1 MNDTI
6 IEQIYAEKYN
16 TSTTSRKDIGD
27 IYVDGVP
34 INIKSSHVDRNN
46 YSPNLISA
54 DKLFNH
60 LSTPNNNLK
69 FMFVTYDDNNIIDEK
84 LIDAEHISWDC
95 LDIRCQGKG
104 VIQLSK
110 SLKVDN
116 TQTREHFLEG
126 IRQAYKVY
134 IEKERRKLNGLEQK
148 YKGGTPKVYL

>member
-1 MNDTI
+1 MNAET

-34 INIKSSHVDRNN
+34 INIKSSCVGKNN

-54 DKLFNH
+54 DKLFEH
-60 LSTPNNNLK
+60 LSNPNNNLK
-69 FMFVTYDDNNIIDEK
+69 FMFVTYDNNNILDEK

-110 SLKVDN
+110 SLKIDN
-116 TQTREHFLEG
+116 TQTREQFLEG
-126 IRQAYKVY
+126 LCKAYKVY
-134 IEKERRKLNGLEQK
+134 IKKERKKLDLLEEK
-148 YKGGTPKVYL
+148 YQRPSKS

>member
-1 MNDTI
+1 MNAET

-54 DKLFNH
+54 DKLFTH
-60 LSTPNNNLK
+60 LSNPNNNLR
-69 FMFVTYDDNNIIDEK
+69 FMFVTYDNNNVIDEK
-84 LIDAEHISWDC
+84 LIDAEHILWDC

-126 IRQAYKVY
+126 LCKAYKVY
-134 IEKERRKLNGLEQK
+134 IKKERKKLDLLEEK
-148 YKGGTPKVYL
+148 YQRPSKS

>member
-1 MNDTI
+1 MNDKI

-16 TSTTSRKDIGD
+16 TNTTSRKDIGD

-60 LSTPNNNLK
+60 LSNPTNNLQ
-69 FMFVTYDDNNIIDEK
+69 FMFVKYDDNSIIDEQ

-116 TQTREHFLEG
+116 NQTREHFLKG
-126 IRQAYKVY
+126 LSQAYKVY
-134 IEKERRKLNGLEQK
+134 INKERKKLNLLEEK
-148 YKGGTPKVYL
+148 YC

>member
-1 MNDTI
+1 MNAET

-54 DKLFNH
+54 DKLFTH
-60 LSTPNNNLK
+60 LSNPNNNLR
-69 FMFVTYDDNNIIDEK
+69 FMFVTYDNNNVIDEK
-84 LIDAEHISWDC
+84 LIDAEHILWDC

-126 IRQAYKVY
+126 LCKAYKVY
-134 IEKERRKLNGLEQK
+134 IEKERKKLDLLEKK
-148 YKGGTPKVYL
+148 YERGDA

>member
-1 MNDTI
+1 MNAET

-16 TSTTSRKDIGD
+16 TNTTSRKDIGD

-60 LSTPNNNLK
+60 LSNPTNNLQ
-69 FMFVTYDDNNIIDEK
+69 FMFVKYDDNNIIDEK
-84 LIDAEHISWDC
+84 LINAEHISWDC

>member
-1 MNDTI
+1 MNAET

-54 DKLFNH
+54 DKLFTH
-60 LSTPNNNLK
+60 LSNPNNNLR
-69 FMFVTYDDNNIIDEK
+69 FMFVTYDNNNILDEK

-110 SLKVDN
+110 SLKIDN
-116 TQTREHFLEG
+116 TQTREQFLEG
-126 IRQAYKVY
+126 LCKAYKVY
-134 IEKERRKLNGLEQK
+134 IKKERKKLDLLEEK
-148 YKGGTPKVYL
+148 YQRPSKS

>member
-1 MNDTI
+1 MNAET

-54 DKLFNH
+54 DKLFTH
-60 LSTPNNNLK
+60 LSNPNNNLR
-69 FMFVTYDDNNIIDEK
+69 FMFVTYDNNNVIDEK
-84 LIDAEHISWDC
+84 LIDAEHILWDC

-116 TQTREHFLEG
+116 NQTREHFLEG
-126 IRQAYKVY
+126 LCKAYKVY
-134 IEKERRKLNGLEQK
+134 IKKERKKLDLLEEK
-148 YKGGTPKVYL
+148 YQRPSKS

>member
-16 TSTTSRKDIGD
+16 TNTTSRKDIGD
-27 IYVDGVP
+27 IYVDEVP

-60 LSTPNNNLK
+60 LNNPSNNLQ
-69 FMFVTYDDNNIIDEK
+69 FMFVRYDDNSIIDEK

-116 TQTREHFLEG
+116 TQTREHFLKG
-126 IRQAYKVY
+126 LSQAYKVY
-134 IEKERRKLNGLEQK
+134 ITKERKKLNLLEEK
-148 YKGGTPKVYL
+148 YC

>member
-1 MNDTI
+1 MMNDTI

-34 INIKSSHVDRNN
+34 INIKSSRLGGNN
-46 YSPNLISA
+46 YSPNLIAA

-60 LSTPNNNLK
+60 LSNPSNNLK
-69 FMFVTYDDNNIIDEK
+69 FMFVTYDDNSIIHEK

-116 TQTREHFLEG
+116 TQTREHFLDG

-134 IEKERRKLNGLEQK
+134 IEKERKKLDLLEKK
-148 YKGGTPKVYL
+148 YERGIL

>member
-1 MNDTI
+1 MNAET

-60 LSTPNNNLK
+60 LSNQNNNLK
-69 FMFVTYDDNNIIDEK
+69 FMFVTYNDNNIIDEK
-84 LIDAEHISWDC
+84 LINAEHISWDC

-116 TQTREHFLEG
+116 TQTREHFLDG

-134 IEKERRKLNGLEQK
+134 IEKERKKLDLLEKK
-148 YKGGTPKVYL
+148 YERGIL

>member
-6 IEQIYAEKYN
+6 IEKIYAEKYN
-16 TSTTSRKDIGD
+16 TNTTSRKDIGD

-34 INIKSSHVDRNN
+34 INIKSSHVNRNN

-60 LSTPNNNLK
+60 LSNQDNNLK

-84 LIDAEHISWDC
+84 LINAEHILWDC

-110 SLKVDN
+110 SLKIDN
-116 TQTREHFLEG
+116 NQTREYFLKG
-126 IRQAYKVY
+126 LSKAYKVY
-134 IEKERRKLNGLEQK
+134 ITKERKKLNLLEEK
-148 YKGGTPKVYL
+148 YCK

>member
-1 MNDTI
+1 MNAET

-54 DKLFNH
+54 DKLFTH
-60 LSTPNNNLK
+60 LSNPNNNLR
-69 FMFVTYDDNNIIDEK
+69 FMFVTYDNNNVIDEK
-84 LIDAEHISWDC
+84 LIDAEHILWDC

-110 SLKVDN
+110 SLKEDN
-116 TQTREHFLEG
+116 NQTREHFLEG
-126 IRQAYKVY
+126 LCKAYKVY
-134 IEKERRKLNGLEQK
+134 IEKERKKLDLLEKK
-148 YKGGTPKVYL
+148 YERGDA

>member
-16 TSTTSRKDIGD
+16 TNTTSRKDIGD

-60 LSTPNNNLK
+60 LNNSSNNLQ
-69 FMFVTYDDNNIIDEK
+69 FMFVRYDDNNIIDEQ

-116 TQTREHFLEG
+116 NQTREHFLKG
-126 IRQAYKVY
+126 LSQAYKVY
-134 IEKERRKLNGLEQK
+134 INKERKKLNLLEEK
-148 YKGGTPKVYL
+148 YC